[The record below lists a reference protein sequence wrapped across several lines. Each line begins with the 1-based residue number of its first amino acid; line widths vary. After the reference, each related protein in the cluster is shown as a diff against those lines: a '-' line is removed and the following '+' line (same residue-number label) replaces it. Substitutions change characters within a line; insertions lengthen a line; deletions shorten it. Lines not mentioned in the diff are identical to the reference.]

1 MNRNSQFWHAI
12 TAIYP
17 PYATM
22 FDETS
27 FTRAYTTH
35 LRFRSQNHNHTLSVP
50 PHFVTTYIIPIIN
63 ILSDTQ
69 LRELL
74 AFIHLTYY
82 HNWII
87 DYLVITDGH
96 SNDTVQYL
104 QQVYTK
110 GSIGHKSSHFSSS
123 PLE

>member
-27 FTRAYTTH
+27 FTQAYMNH
-35 LRFRSQNHNHTLSVP
+35 LHIITQSRNDIFSAPH
-50 PHFVTTYIIPIIN
+50 HFVTTYIIPIIN
-63 ILSDTQ
+63 ILSDAQ
-69 LRELL
+69 LGELL
-74 AFIHLTYY
+74 AFIHLANY
-82 HNWII
+82 HNWVI

-96 SNDTVQYL
+96 SDNTVQYL
-104 QQVYTK
+104 QQVW
-110 GSIGHKSSHFSSS
+110 G
-123 PLE
+123 